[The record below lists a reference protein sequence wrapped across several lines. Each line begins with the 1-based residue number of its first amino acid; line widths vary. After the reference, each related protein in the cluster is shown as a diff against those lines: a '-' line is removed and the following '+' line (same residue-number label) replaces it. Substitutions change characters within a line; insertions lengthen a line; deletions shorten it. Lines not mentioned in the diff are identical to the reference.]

1 MKKIIFFAL
10 VFFTAMSG
18 LKSQNIIAV
27 TSSDGTTN
35 VFNTLENA
43 YLSANDGDYIYL
55 PGGTFTLSSA
65 IKKKINL
72 IGAGHYP
79 DSTVYT
85 NRTIIDG
92 SITIGK
98 GASNSLI
105 EGLYVMGNIGFARE
119 KSENV
124 IIRRC
129 NVNAIT
135 TAGSWNDHDTLRIW
149 NPQIINNIVRTDII
163 IGSTRGFLVK
173 GNIIGASI
181 STCIYYGGLAQN
193 NIFLTEGEKTT
204 LGNLRNVTFKNNIF
218 MTNKSLGHNG
228 YASYGFDGASGN
240 FNCTFINNLFV
251 GKDTT
256 LNVIPMAIVY
266 TGNKF
271 LVDKE
276 SIFVKHTGTA
286 FDYINDYHLKAGCPG
301 KNAGDDA
308 TDVGIYGTSEPY
320 KVSAMPSNPHIS
332 FKDIPS
338 STLPNGTL
346 PLKIKVSAQER

>member
-1 MKKIIFFAL
+1 MKKIIFFVV
-10 VFFTAMSG
+10 VFFAAWSG

-43 YLSANDGDYIYL
+43 YQSAKDGDYIYL
-55 PGGTFTLSSA
+55 PGGTFTMSSV
-65 IKKKINL
+65 IRKKINL

-79 DSTVYT
+79 DSTAYT

-98 GASNSLI
+98 GASNSLF
-105 EGLYVMGNIGFARE
+105 EGLYVIGNIGFARE

-129 NVNAIT
+129 NVSAIT
-135 TAGSWNDHDTLRIW
+135 MGGSWNDHDTLRVW
-149 NPQIINNIVRTDII
+149 NPQIINNIVRTHIYV
-163 IGSTRGFLVK
+163 TATHGFLVK

-181 STCIYYGGLAQN
+181 SVCIYFGGLAQN
-193 NIFLTEGEKTT
+193 NIFLSEGHRTT
-204 LGNLRNVTFKNNIF
+204 LGDLRNVTFKNNIF
-218 MTNKSLGHNG
+218 MTNKSLGDQG
-228 YASYGFDGASGN
+228 YASYGYDGAGGS

-256 LNVIPMAIVY
+256 LNIIPIAIVKN
-266 TGNKF
+266 GNKF
-271 LVDKE
+271 MVDPGE
-276 SIFVKHTGTA
+276 IFLKHTGSA
-286 FDYINDYHLKAGCPG
+286 FDYMNDYHLKATSPG

-346 PLKIKVSAQER
+346 PLRIKVSAQER

>member
-1 MKKIIFFAL
+1 MKKIIFFVLLFLTAL
-10 VFFTAMSG
+10 SG

-27 TSSDGTTN
+27 TSADGTTN

-43 YLSANDGDYIYL
+43 YQSAKDGDYIYL
-55 PGGTFTLSSA
+55 PGGTFSLSSV
-65 IKKKINL
+65 IRKKINL

-98 GASNSLI
+98 GASNTLI
-105 EGLYVMGNIGFARE
+105 EGLYLIGSIVFARE
-119 KSENV
+119 KTENA

-129 NVNAIT
+129 NVTSIST
-135 TAGSWNDHDTLRIW
+135 SGPWNEHDTMRIW
-149 NPQIINNIVRTDII
+149 NPQIINNIIRTHII
-163 IGSTRGFLVK
+163 VGSTHGFLVK
-173 GNIIGASI
+173 GNIIGSSL
-181 STCIYYGGLAQN
+181 STCIYHGGLAQN

-204 LGNLRNVTFKNNIF
+204 LGDLRNVTFKNNIF
-218 MTNKSLGHNG
+218 MTKQSLGWQG
-228 YASYGFDGASGN
+228 YASYGYDGVSGN

-256 LNVIPMAIVY
+256 LNVIPMALVNI
-266 TGNKF
+266 GNKF

-276 SIFVKHTGTA
+276 SFFVKHSGNS
-286 FDYINDYHLKAGCPG
+286 FDYINDYHLKASSPG

-320 KVSAMPSNPHIS
+320 KASALPSNPHIS
-332 FKDIPS
+332 FKEIPS